1 MSAQTD
7 RRVQE
12 IIEDIA
18 DPGRTAPEHFCDRH
32 DPERT
37 AFLVSRPG
45 RRAVRHG
52 FGELADRSRRIASCL
67 AGLGVGEGDRV
78 ATLMRRSF
86 DLPAVVLGAWR
97 LGAVYAPV
105 FTALAPETVGE
116 RLRRSGAKVV
126 VADPELAGHVP
137 QGDWTVVLT
146 GSEAAEGM
154 LALDAEAARADPWE
168 DAAPAGP
175 DVPLVHIF
183 TSGTTG
189 QPKSVVHTK
198 RHAAG
203 WQSFLEHGLALGPRS
218 VYWSAVDPG
227 WSLGLYTAL
236 LAPMLAGRPSIL
248 TGGRFD
254 AGSSWDVL
262 SDLKVTDFMAA
273 PTTLRTMRN
282 SSEKRMVRHLDR
294 ISSAGEAVTPG
305 LFEWAEDL
313 GTQVH
318 ENYGQTETGLCV
330 GFPHAPGLRIPPE
343 QGVMGVPLPGWSVTV
358 LRMEE
363 DRVAPEGE
371 IGRLAID
378 IAASPFMTF
387 EGYGEER
394 DPDHDRFTADGA
406 YYLTT
411 DLAIRGHGGVLRF
424 ASRDEDVILTSGYR
438 LSPVEIEN
446 SLLGHPAVRRAA
458 VVGDEDRDRG
468 EIVHAYVVLEE
479 DHEPGREK
487 AEELQRWVKGNYG
500 SHAFPRRVS
509 FVDEIPTTANGK
521 VQRSVLRRRRRG

>member
-12 IIEDIA
+12 IIEDVA
-18 DPGRTAPEHFCDRH
+18 DPGRSAPDHFCDRH
-32 DPERT
+32 DPALT
-37 AFLVSRPG
+37 AFLVSWPG
-45 RRAVRHG
+45 RRAAEHS
-52 FGELADRSRRIASCL
+52 FGELAERSRRVASYL
-67 AGLGVGEGDRV
+67 AELGVGEGDRV

-86 DLPAVVLGAWR
+86 DLPVVVLAAWR

-105 FTALAPETVGE
+105 FTALASESVGE

-126 VADPELAGHVP
+126 IADPELAGHVP
-137 QGDWTVVLT
+137 EGEWAVVLS
-146 GSEAAEGM
+146 GSEGAGEAPALEVEAER
-154 LALDAEAARADPWE
+154 LEPWE
-168 DAAPAGP
+168 GAAPTGP
-175 DVPLVHIF
+175 DVPLVHLF

-189 QPKSVVHTK
+189 EPKSVVHTK

-203 WQSFLEHGLALGPRS
+203 WQSFLEHGLALRSGS

-236 LAPMLAGRPSIL
+236 LAPMLAGRSSIL

-262 SDLKVTDFMAA
+262 SDLRVTDFLAA
-273 PTTLRTMRN
+273 PTTLRAMRN
-282 SSEKRMVRHLDR
+282 SPDKRMVRHLDR
-294 ISSAGEAVTPG
+294 MSSAGEAVTPG

-313 GTQVH
+313 GTPVH

-330 GFPHAPGLRIPPE
+330 GFPHDPELGIPLE
-343 QGVMGVPLPGWSVTV
+343 QGVMGRPLPGWSITV
-358 LRMEE
+358 LRMDE
-363 DRVAPEGE
+363 DDVAPEGE

-387 EGYGEER
+387 AGYGEER

-411 DLAIRGHGGVLRF
+411 DLAIRGGGGALRF
-424 ASRDEDVILTSGYR
+424 AARGEDAILTSGYR

-446 SLLGHPAVRRAA
+446 SLMSHPAVRRAA

-521 VQRSVLRRRRRG
+521 VQRSALRRRRRG